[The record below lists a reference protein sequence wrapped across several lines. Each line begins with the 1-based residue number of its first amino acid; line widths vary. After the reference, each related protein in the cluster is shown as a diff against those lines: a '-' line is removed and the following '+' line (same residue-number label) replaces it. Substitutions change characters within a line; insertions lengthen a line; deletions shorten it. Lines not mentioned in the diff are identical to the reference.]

1 MTSAMRF
8 NRLVMLAST
17 GLCLCLV
24 AYCASQAQGAAQPDS
39 KVTDP
44 HFELAPGYL
53 KQADLPDS
61 LMLLG
66 APPRKGSAA
75 FARDEE
81 ARQHAL
87 AIKGSSRWRQARQ
100 DADLVFPRP
109 AQNFSC
115 AMGVEIGEAS
125 TPVIYQMMQRL
136 LTDAGLSTYGVK
148 NKYQRVRP
156 FALHQEDTC
165 TPADEDLLRHDGSYP
180 SGHTAAGW
188 AWALVLAQ
196 INPEHSDDLLARG
209 LSFGQSR
216 VVCNA
221 HWQSDV
227 DAGRVMGAA
236 TVARLQSEPGFQA
249 DIQAAR
255 QELLQ
260 ARRAQ
265 TQAAADCEL
274 EAEALSA
281 GRLVEGKS

>member
-1 MTSAMRF
+1 MSTAMHVRRTLSGVVGGVLMLSAGQ
-8 NRLVMLAST
+8 VQ
-17 GLCLCLV
+17 
-24 AYCASQAQGAAQPDS
+24 SQLSPQLEA

-44 HFELAPGYL
+44 HFKLAPGYL

-61 LMLLG
+61 LLLLG
-66 APPRKGSAA
+66 APPAKDSAA

-81 ARQHAL
+81 ARQAAA
-87 AIKGSSRWRQARQ
+87 AIKESARWLQARQ

-109 AQNFSC
+109 AQNYSC
-115 AMGVEIGEAS
+115 ALGVKIEEAS
-125 TPVIYQMMQRL
+125 TPVIYRMMQRL

-156 FALHQEDTC
+156 FALHQEGTC
-165 TPADEDLLRHDGSYP
+165 TPGDEDLLRNDGSYP

-196 INPEHSDDLLARG
+196 INPERSNELLARG

-236 TVARLQSEPGFQA
+236 TVARLQSEAAFQA
-249 DIQAAR
+249 DILAAQ
-255 QELLQ
+255 QEL
-260 ARRAQ
+260 ARAKTIQ
-265 TQAAADCEL
+265 GNEPLNCAVESA
-274 EAEALSA
+274 ALS
-281 GRLVEGKS
+281 

>member
-1 MTSAMRF
+1 MF
-8 NRLVMLAST
+8 LASLFPRVLLSVSGSLL
-17 GLCLCLV
+17 GL
-24 AYCASQAQGAAQPDS
+24 ASSPLQAQAQPATT
-39 KVTDP
+39 VTDI
-44 HFELAPGYL
+44 HFKLAPGYL

-66 APPRKGSAA
+66 APPAKESAA

-81 ARQHAL
+81 ARQAAL
-87 AIKGSSRWRQARQ
+87 AIKESERWMLAGQ

-109 AQNFSC
+109 AQNYSC
-115 AMGVEIGEAS
+115 ALGVRIDQSG

-156 FALHQEDTC
+156 FALHEEGTC
-165 TPADEDLLRHDGSYP
+165 TPGDEEVLRHDGSYP

-196 INPEHSDDLLARG
+196 ISPERSNELLARG

-236 TVARLQSEPGFQA
+236 TVARLQSEAAFLA
-249 DIQAAR
+249 DVQAAR
-255 QELLQ
+255 QELAQ
-260 ARRAQ
+260 AKAIPGNEPLNC
-265 TQAAADCEL
+265 AAEL
-274 EAEALSA
+274 AALSS
-281 GRLVEGKS
+281 GH

>member
-1 MTSAMRF
+1 MSTVLRVRPALLGLVGGFLMLSAGQ
-8 NRLVMLAST
+8 L
-17 GLCLCLV
+17 
-24 AYCASQAQGAAQPDS
+24 QAQLSPELEA
-39 KVTDP
+39 KVTDS
-44 HFELAPGYL
+44 HFKLAPGYL
-53 KQADLPDS
+53 KQADLPNS

-66 APPRKGSAA
+66 APPAKDSAA

-81 ARQHAL
+81 ARQAAL
-87 AIKGSSRWRQARQ
+87 ALKDSARWTLAKQ

-109 AQNFSC
+109 AQNYSC
-115 AMGVEIGEAS
+115 ALGVRIDEEN
-125 TPVIYQMMQRL
+125 TPVIYRMMQRL

-156 FALHQEDTC
+156 FAAHQEGTC
-165 TPADEDLLRHDGSYP
+165 TPADEQVLRTDGSYP

-196 INPEHSDDLLARG
+196 ISPERSNELLARG

-236 TVARLQSEPGFQA
+236 TVARLQSEEAFQS

-255 QELLQ
+255 QEL
-260 ARRAQ
+260 AKAKAAQ
-265 TQAAADCEL
+265 GNEPLNCAAESA
-274 EAEALSA
+274 ALS
-281 GRLVEGKS
+281 

>member
-1 MTSAMRF
+1 MMKRMVFSRDWLGVAGA
-8 NRLVMLAST
+8 LCLLAS
-17 GLCLCLV
+17 GPL
-24 AYCASQAQGAAQPDS
+24 QAQAQSDA

-44 HFELAPGYL
+44 HFKLAPGYL

-61 LMLLG
+61 LKLLA
-66 APPRKGSAA
+66 APPAKDSAA

-81 ARQHAL
+81 ARQAAL
-87 AIKGSSRWRQARQ
+87 AQKGSVRWTLAHQ

-109 AQNFSC
+109 AQNYSC
-115 AMGVEIGEAS
+115 ALGIRIDESA

-156 FALHQEDTC
+156 FALHQEETC
-165 TPADEDLLRHDGSYP
+165 TPGDEDLLRNDGSYP

-196 INPEHSDDLLARG
+196 ISPERSNELLARG

-216 VVCNA
+216 VICNA

-236 TVARLQSEPGFQA
+236 TVARLQSEAAFLA

-255 QELLQ
+255 QELAKAKAAQ
-260 ARRAQ
+260 ANESLDC
-265 TQAAADCEL
+265 AAEIA
-274 EAEALSA
+274 ALS
-281 GRLVEGKS
+281 

>member
-1 MTSAMRF
+1 MFNAMTCHRTWLGVAG
-8 NRLVMLAST
+8 
-17 GLCLCLV
+17 GLCLL
-24 AYCASQAQGAAQPDS
+24 ASGAVHAQAQPAA

-44 HFELAPGYL
+44 HFKLAPGYL
-53 KQADLPDS
+53 KPADLPDS

-66 APPRKGSAA
+66 APPAKDSAA

-81 ARQHAL
+81 ARQAAL
-87 AIKGSSRWRQARQ
+87 ALKKSARWDLAHQ

-109 AQNFSC
+109 AQNYSC
-115 AMGVEIGEAS
+115 ALGVRIDES
-125 TPVIYQMMQRL
+125 TTPVIYQMMQRL

-156 FALHQEDTC
+156 FALHQEGTC
-165 TPADEDLLRHDGSYP
+165 TPGDEDLLRNDGSYP
-180 SGHTAAGW
+180 SGHTAVGW

-196 INPEHSDDLLARG
+196 ISPERSNELLARG

-216 VVCNA
+216 VICNA

-236 TVARLQSEPGFQA
+236 TVARLQSDAAFQA

-255 QELLQ
+255 QELEK
-260 ARRAQ
+260 AKAAQ
-265 TQAAADCEL
+265 GNEPLDCVAEL
-274 EAEALSA
+274 AALS
-281 GRLVEGKS
+281 